1 MLDFLKS
8 FFRPQGSGA
17 TAKERLRLVLLSD
30 HLSLAPEMVEELKS
44 DLFALLSRYVEIDSE
59 QAEVTFEHRDREI
72 AMIASVPILRVLERS
87 IPAAAPL
94 HAIPAPAAQPIE
106 EPDAE
111 PVAASTEP
119 LVEAASQPAAQAQA
133 APETLPELEVPK
145 PVKASNGTTNGASN
159 GTRARRRRRKN
170 AAGASRN
177 GNAPM
182 PPPETFGQIS
192 SSQA

>member
-8 FFRPQGSGA
+8 LFRPQGSGA

-30 HLSLAPEMVEELKS
+30 HLSLAPEMVEDLKT

-87 IPAAAPL
+87 TPAAAPL
-94 HAIPAPAAQPIE
+94 HAIPAPAARPID
-106 EPDAE
+106 EPEQAPEVIAHAAESADAPE
-111 PVAASTEP
+111 
-119 LVEAASQPAAQAQA
+119 A

-145 PVKASNGTTNGASN
+145 PVKASNGASN
-159 GTRARRRRRKN
+159 GATPGSRARRRRRKN
-170 AAGASRN
+170 ATGASRN
-177 GNAPM
+177 GNAPL